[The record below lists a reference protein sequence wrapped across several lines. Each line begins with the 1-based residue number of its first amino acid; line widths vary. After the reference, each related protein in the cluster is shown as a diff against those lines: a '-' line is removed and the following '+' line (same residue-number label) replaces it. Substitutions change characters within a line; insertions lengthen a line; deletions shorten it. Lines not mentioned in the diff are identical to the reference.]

1 MDSFVAFDLETTG
14 FSPSNSEIIEIGAWK
29 VKDGVVVDK
38 FCQLVKP
45 VCYVQRDIQEL
56 TGITNEMLASEL
68 NFEEVVSDFYDF
80 CEDLPFLGHNV
91 DFDYRFICQKSKP
104 LGYDFSKNKT
114 RCGIDTCKLAKAYL
128 KSLENNKLQ
137 TVASYFKISL
147 DAKQGGFHRA
157 GYDAYITKLVYD
169 RFRYL
174 YPNLAGVL
182 VPVVLDKLD
191 NTDYGR
197 VTCADT
203 LSFD

>member
-1 MDSFVAFDLETTG
+1 MDNFIALDFETTG
-14 FSPSNSEIIEIGAWK
+14 LSASSNEIIEIGAWK
-29 VKDGVVVDK
+29 VKDGVVVSK
-38 FCQLVKP
+38 FCQLVRP
-45 VCYVQRDIQEL
+45 VCYVTRDIQEL

-68 NFEEVVSDFYDF
+68 TFEEVVADFYDF
-80 CEDLPFLGHNV
+80 CEDLPFLGHNL

-104 LGYDFSKNKT
+104 LGYDFSLNSQ
-114 RCGIDTCKLAKAYL
+114 RCGIDTCKLSKMYL
-128 KSLENNKLQ
+128 KNIENNKLK
-137 TVASYFKISL
+137 TVAEYFKISL

-182 VPVVLDKLD
+182 IPVVLDKLD
-191 NTDYGR
+191 TKEYGR